1 MIFDERTSNP
11 RYAGF
16 WLISW
21 FFSYGRGSP
30 GHTEDSIIWRAG
42 LQAMARYKIDGAKF
56 QSVEELKEGLWP
68 LYEGKMTRE
77 EFEKYV
83 EERME
88 VVE

>member
-1 MIFDERTSNP
+1 M
-11 RYAGF
+11 
-16 WLISW
+16 
-21 FFSYGRGSP
+21 
-30 GHTEDSIIWRAG
+30 
-42 LQAMARYKIDGAKF
+42 QAMARYKIDGAKF

-77 EFEKYV
+77 EFEKYI